1 MRKFSAL
8 TMVVTLITASLLS
21 CSVAEPPADLEWRN
35 GWVRALPPGAGMTAA
50 YGELRNN
57 SQTAIEVTAWESNVF
72 AQVSLHQSSIEDGV
86 SRMREQ
92 KAVQIAAG
100 ESLSLEP
107 GGLHLMLMKPTAEVA
122 VGDGIEIGIS
132 SGSRRYVFNLPV
144 ESR

>member
-1 MRKFSAL
+1 
-8 TMVVTLITASLLS
+8 MVVTLITASLLS

-100 ESLSLEP
+100 ESLLLEP

-132 SGSRRYVFNLPV
+132 SGGRRYVFNLPV